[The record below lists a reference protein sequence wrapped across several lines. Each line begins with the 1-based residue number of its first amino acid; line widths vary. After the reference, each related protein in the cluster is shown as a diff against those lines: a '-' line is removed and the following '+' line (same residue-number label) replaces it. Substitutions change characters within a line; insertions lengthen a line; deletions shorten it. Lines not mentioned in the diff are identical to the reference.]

1 MGVRTFPTPEELQSY
16 RFPKNTGPNPLKI
29 TRLYQPKSIL
39 KYVGRQLMMMM
50 MIMMM
55 MDHHRPANETLRW
68 QADDGPLFSYTIYTA
83 FSKEC
88 MRSTWISSPSLL
100 CEIKMSRDM

>member
-16 RFPKNTGPNPLKI
+16 RFPKNTGPNPLKNHKAI
-29 TRLYQPKSIL
+29 PAKIHTQVRREAI
-39 KYVGRQLMMMM
+39 
-50 MIMMM
+50 
-55 MDHHRPANETLRW
+55 DDDDDDDDDDHHHRPANETLRW

-100 CEIKMSRDM
+100 CEIQMSRDM